1 MLRNLFATLAGNGRS
16 ALERALRDAE
26 AAGDARA
33 TALAARALVQRAPRS
48 LPGWL
53 ALAKAL
59 HQTETHREAAAAY
72 RKALELGAPPPLV
85 HKQLGVLHAA
95 LGEHTA
101 AIEHLGR
108 AVALEPADADAL
120 CMLGTVMSDTRRFAE
135 AIHWYERALAQR
147 SDFPEAH
154 YNLGLARFE
163 QRDFAGA
170 MASLGRCIALNRGP
184 QPAGGAEEA
193 LRRDPEPKFA
203 PPDMAVNEVKLKH
216 DCEQLEYL
224 LQAGRLPAAYGE
236 VLAQYRAL
244 REEMRGRLDVHSVVP
259 FDAGRYPLVA
269 RTYKRPFHV
278 VREPAPEG
286 ALINPQL
293 DFRAIEERYLAA
305 RPSIVTLDGLLA
317 PGALLALRRFCLES
331 TIWNNIKPGYLGAYL
346 HDGFCSEL
354 LLRIAWEFRERLPRI
369 VRGLPLQVMWGYKC
383 DSSLPGLGVH
393 ADAAAVNVNFWVTE
407 DDANL
412 DPEHGGL
419 LVYEHDA
426 PLDWGFGK
434 FNKDSDTILAYLE
447 SVRSVPVCVPH
458 RANRAVIFDSDL
470 FHASDRPRFREGY
483 VNRRI
488 NITLLYG
495 LRTS

>member
-1 MLRNLFATLAGNGRS
+1 VLRNLFASLVGDSRD
-16 ALERALRDAE
+16 ALERTLRDAE
-26 AAGDARA
+26 SARDAPAIAAAA
-33 TALAARALVQRAPRS
+33 HALLARAPRS
-48 LPGWL
+48 LAAWL

-59 HQTETHREAAAAY
+59 HGSEEHREAAAAY

-95 LGEHTA
+95 IGEHA
-101 AIEHLGR
+101 PAIEHLTR
-108 AVALEPADADAL
+108 AVELDPRDADAL
-120 CMLGTVMSDTRRFAE
+120 CMLGTVMSDTQRFTDATG
-135 AIHWYERALAQR
+135 WYERALAQR
-147 SDFPEAH
+147 PDFPEAH

-163 QRDFAGA
+163 QGDFARA
-170 MASLGRCIALNRGP
+170 VASIDRCIALNRGP
-184 QPAGGAEEA
+184 QPAAGAEEV

-203 PPDMAVNEVKLKH
+203 PPDMAVNEIKLKH
-216 DCEQLEYL
+216 DCEQIEYL
-224 LQAGRLPAAYGE
+224 LQIGRLPAAYGD
-236 VLAQYRAL
+236 VLEQYRAL
-244 REEMRGRLDVHSVVP
+244 REEVRGKVDVHSVVP

-269 RTYKRPFHV
+269 RTYKRPIHIAH
-278 VREPAPEG
+278 EPALEG
-286 ALINPQL
+286 SLINPLL

-305 RPSIVTLDGLLA
+305 KPSIATLDGLVTPA
-317 PGALLALRRFCLES
+317 ALQALRRFCLES

-354 LLRIAWEFRERLPRI
+354 LLRLAWEFRERLPRI

-393 ADAAAVNVNFWVTE
+393 ADAAAVNVNFWIT
-407 DDANL
+407 DDSANL

-426 PLDWGFGK
+426 PLEWGFGK

-447 SVRSVPVCVPH
+447 SVHSVPVCVPH

-483 VNRRI
+483 ANRRV